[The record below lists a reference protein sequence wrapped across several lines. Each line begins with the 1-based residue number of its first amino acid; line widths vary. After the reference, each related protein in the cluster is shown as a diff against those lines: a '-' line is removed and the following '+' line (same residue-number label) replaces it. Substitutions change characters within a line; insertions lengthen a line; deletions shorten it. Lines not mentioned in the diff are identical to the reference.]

1 MSTGSERASPGRFSD
16 GLAAAL
22 PDTHCRPSSLPV
34 PFQGLAALRSV
45 GRGTAGGT
53 SKAETVPERS
63 EGAVGLWGAG
73 AVQAGRDAGHMLQG
87 QQDAVREGQDAR
99 WAPVREGPRNTE
111 ERPRKVPSGDVAGR
125 AGVDMHPG
133 RP

>member
-45 GRGTAGGT
+45 GRGTAGGA
-53 SKAETVPERS
+53 SKAETVPEQS

-87 QQDAVREGQDAR
+87 QQDAVRDSQDA
-99 WAPVREGPRNTE
+99 GPRNTE